1 MEGVR
6 QRKEKEMKNP
16 FKKNKEKTELE
27 KQIDQRIDNL
37 WNTADDADKD
47 EKAVENLKKL
57 IDARSEYMGT
67 KINPNT
73 IISAVASIGGIVLVL
88 KHEKFEV
95 ITSKA
100 WTLIQKVW
108 K

>member
-1 MEGVR
+1 MWNPFNKT
-6 QRKEKEMKNP
+6 KEKS
-16 FKKNKEKTELE
+16 ELE
-27 KQIDQRIDNL
+27 KQIDERIANL
-37 WNTADDADKD
+37 GKTKEDAEKD
-47 EKAVENLKKL
+47 EQAVENLKKL
-57 IDARSEYMGT
+57 IDAKSEYEGS

-73 IISAVASIGGIVLVL
+73 VISAMASIGGIVLVL
-88 KHEKFEV
+88 KHEKFDV